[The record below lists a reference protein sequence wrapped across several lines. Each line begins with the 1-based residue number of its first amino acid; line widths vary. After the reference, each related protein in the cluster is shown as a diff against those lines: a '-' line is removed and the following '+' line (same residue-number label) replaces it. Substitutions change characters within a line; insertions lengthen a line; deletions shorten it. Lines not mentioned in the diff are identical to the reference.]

1 MKVSMHARA
10 ACLVCL
16 PLLLASGVWAQD
28 DAYPNKP
35 VRIVVPFAAGGST
48 DVVARLLA
56 DKLSVEF
63 KQPFL
68 IDNRA
73 GASGNI
79 GAQVVAKAPAD
90 GYTLLMGTTGVLSIN
105 GHLYKNMNYDVVKD
119 FAPVSYTSLITN
131 ILVVPVDL
139 PVRNVA
145 ELVALAK
152 SKPGGL
158 SFASSGSGSSTH
170 LSGELFKAMAGVYIL
185 HIPYRGSPQAL
196 NDVVAGQVNM
206 LFDNAPSS
214 MGFIQ
219 QGKLRALAVTSSKRL
234 PNLPDVPT
242 LDEAGVKGYESLS
255 WSGIVAP
262 AATPQPVI
270 AKLNEAIDR
279 ILKSEDIKRRLAGL
293 GVEPVGGPPEAFA
306 RHIRVESDKWG
317 KLIKSANITAN

>member
-1 MKVSMHARA
+1 
-10 ACLVCL
+10 
-16 PLLLASGVWAQD
+16 
-28 DAYPNKP
+28 
-35 VRIVVPFAAGGST
+35 
-48 DVVARLLA
+48 
-56 DKLSVEF
+56 
-63 KQPFL
+63 
-68 IDNRA
+68 
-73 GASGNI
+73 
-79 GAQVVAKAPAD
+79 
-90 GYTLLMGTTGVLSIN
+90 
-105 GHLYKNMNYDVVKD
+105 
-119 FAPVSYTSLITN
+119 
-131 ILVVPVDL
+131 
-139 PVRNVA
+139 
-145 ELVALAK
+145 
-152 SKPGGL
+152 
-158 SFASSGSGSSTH
+158 
-170 LSGELFKAMAGVYIL
+170 
-185 HIPYRGSPQAL
+185 
-196 NDVVAGQVNM
+196 M